1 MKLLKRIVYSWQ
13 ITMESR
19 CQVFDYV
26 ILLVRGGV
34 DTVINTVTQNNIFYY
49 RILLF
54 LRVFSNILAWGS
66 FPIAKLSSVPV
77 PLMSNLN

>member
-49 RILLF
+49 RTSRSPLQAFYISLEY
-54 LRVFSNILAWGS
+54 LAWQ
-66 FPIAKLSSVPV
+66 
-77 PLMSNLN
+77 